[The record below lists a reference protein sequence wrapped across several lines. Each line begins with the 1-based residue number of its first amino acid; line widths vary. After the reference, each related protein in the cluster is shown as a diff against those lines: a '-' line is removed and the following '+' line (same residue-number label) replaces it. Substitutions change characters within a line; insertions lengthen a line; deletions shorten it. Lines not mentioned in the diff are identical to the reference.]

1 MSFLNKMTAQ
11 KSTDIAAKDKKF
23 YQITCIAGA
32 AVALV
37 TMIIMLIATR
47 GLAAH
52 YAWSAIAL
60 GVGSLFFYGMAY
72 VRYEMPK
79 DRLIARIADAAV
91 YFTVFAAYTP
101 LQLLL
106 IKDDVYD
113 NGSIVCG
120 WVTFGLVAF
129 FSLLFLVVSL
139 IAIRKARMFGSFIY
153 MLMALSI
160 VFGLF
165 PLMNAITIAPA
176 LAVVLMAISALSF
189 AATPVIFWF
198 FDKKA
203 WQMKVFYI
211 LMATGTFAASLLSAL
226 YVLFCI

>member
-1 MSFLNKMTAQ
+1 MSLLNKLTAQ
-11 KSTDIAAKDKKF
+11 KSTEIAAKDKKF
-23 YQITCIAGA
+23 YQITAIVGA

-37 TMIIMLIATR
+37 AMIVMLIAAR
-47 GLAAH
+47 GLAAR

-60 GVGSLFFYGMAY
+60 GLGSLAFYGM
-72 VRYEMPK
+72 VCLRYEMPK

-106 IKDDVYD
+106 IKDDVYE

-120 WVTFGLVAF
+120 WVSFGLVAF
-129 FSLLFLVVSL
+129 FSLAFFVASVVATQKL
-139 IAIRKARMFGSFIY
+139 RLFGSFVY
-153 MLMALSI
+153 MLMALSL
-160 VFGLF
+160 VFGVA
-165 PLMNAITIAPA
+165 PLMNAIIFAPA

-198 FDKKA
+198 FDKKG
-203 WQMKVFYI
+203 WQMKVLYI
-211 LMATGTFAASLLSAL
+211 LMAVGTFAASLLSVL
-226 YVLFCI
+226 YVLFCL